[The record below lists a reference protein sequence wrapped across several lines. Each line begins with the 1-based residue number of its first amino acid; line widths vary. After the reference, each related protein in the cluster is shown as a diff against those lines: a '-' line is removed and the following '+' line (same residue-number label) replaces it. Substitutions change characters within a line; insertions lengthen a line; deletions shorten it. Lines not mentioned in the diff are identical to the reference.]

1 MTSTS
6 RPLSPLAVPSAWPVE
21 RALDVLTLRIDG
33 IDVPFRDLWNADACP
48 ASFLPWLAF
57 ALSIDAWNSDW
68 PERTKRAFV
77 KDAIAVQRQKGT
89 AAAIERVVKAF
100 GAQIK
105 VRPWFQQDPPGQP
118 YTFDL
123 VLTVNGEGGAA
134 ATARLVDDVI
144 AEVSRTKSARDHF
157 NFTQGFQATGAIAAV
172 GATRVAAY
180 RRLSLAEAA

>member
-1 MTSTS
+1 MQSS
-6 RPLSPLAVPSAWPVE
+6 HDPAPLAVPNAWPLD
-21 RALDVLTLRIDG
+21 RALDEATFRIDD
-33 IDVPFRDLWNADACP
+33 IDVPFRDLWNADTCP
-48 ASFLPWLAF
+48 AEHLPWLAF

-89 AAAIERVVKAF
+89 ATAIERVVRAF

-105 VRPWFQQDPPGQP
+105 VRPWFQQEPKGQP

-123 VLTVNGEGGAA
+123 VLTVTGENGSAA
-134 ATARLVDDVI
+134 SARLVDDVM

-157 NFTQGFQATGAIAAV
+157 TFTQGFNATASLAALGGSQIAS
-172 GATRVAAY
+172 Y
-180 RRLSLAEAA
+180 RRLSITETN